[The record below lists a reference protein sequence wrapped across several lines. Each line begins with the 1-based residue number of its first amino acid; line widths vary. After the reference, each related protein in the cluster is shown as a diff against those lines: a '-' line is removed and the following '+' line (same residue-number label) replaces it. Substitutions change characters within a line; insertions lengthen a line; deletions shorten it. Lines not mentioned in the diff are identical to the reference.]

1 MGNPLKALL
10 LGILEGLTEFFPVS
24 STGHLILAG
33 KALAFPEHIAQHF
46 DVAIQLGAIAAVVV
60 LYRSDFLKL
69 LHPKSWSSPLFKN
82 LICATI
88 PPVIAGLLFYSTI
101 KSYLFNPIGVACALI
116 IGAIAMIIMDIRYGK
131 VHEIQSIE
139 KITPKHAL
147 VIGFA
152 QCMALWPGM
161 SRSASTMIG
170 GLYMGLDYKTSAK
183 FSFMAA
189 VPLMVA
195 AVLYDLIKG
204 FHNLDSHSISLIGI
218 GMGSAFIVSILGI
231 KTLLKI
237 LHTYGF
243 KPFAYYR
250 ILLGLSILGFYLL

>member
-1 MGNPLKALL
+1 MLRSA
-10 LGILEGLTEFFPVS
+10 
-24 STGHLILAG
+24 
-33 KALAFPEHIAQHF
+33 
-46 DVAIQLGAIAAVVV
+46 GAIAAVVV
-60 LYRSDFLKL
+60 LYRSDF
-69 LHPKSWSSPLFKN
+69 PKSYYIPNRGPAHFSKTLSVPLFHFCN
-82 LICATI
+82 RGASL
-88 PPVIAGLLFYSTI
+88 YSTI

-131 VHEIQSIE
+131 AHEIQSIE

-218 GMGSAFIVSILGI
+218 GMGTAFIVSILGI
-231 KTLLKI
+231 KTSLKI